1 MTAVAVVYGGALY
14 DLAVEERQAD
24 DYLRQLGQLRA
35 LWEENPD
42 LAALLSSRAI
52 PLAERRDV
60 LDRCFAGSVAP
71 YLLNWM
77 KLLCEKDA
85 IRRLPDCI
93 RQFELRY
100 NADHG
105 ILEVTAISAV
115 PLTQAQKTA
124 LTEKLAAQTGKQP
137 RLTCRVDPAVLGGV
151 RLEMDGTELDGTVRG
166 RLDRIADELKTLT
179 L

>member
-1 MTAVAVVYGGALY
+1 MTAVAAVYGGALY
-14 DLAVEERQAD
+14 DLAVEEGKTEA
-24 DYLRQLGQLRA
+24 YLAQLGLFRA

-42 LAALLSSRAI
+42 LSALLSSRAI
-52 PLAERRDV
+52 PRAERLAV
-60 LDRCFAGSVAP
+60 LDRCFSGSAEP
-71 YLLNWM
+71 YLLNWL
-77 KLLCEKDA
+77 KILCEKDA

-105 ILEVTAISAV
+105 IAEVTAVSAV
-115 PLTQAQKTA
+115 PLKDAQKTA

-137 RLTCRVDPAVLGGV
+137 RVTYRTDPAVLGGM

-166 RLDRIADELKTLT
+166 RLDRIADELKQLT